1 MKTIKGELEEIKL
14 RINGATGLI
23 CRAEVQITKELKKA
37 VKQMEKL
44 EEAIG
49 EGEFNGENDDRV

>member
-23 CRAEVQITKELKKA
+23 CRAEVQITK
-37 VKQMEKL
+37 
-44 EEAIG
+44 
-49 EGEFNGENDDRV
+49 